1 MKQVKKLAC
10 ILGML
15 IVPLLCAPKSAE
27 AAGNATML
35 PDSSIKVDYQYQS
48 IEVTGGKNTVIYYS
62 ENANASIWESV
73 PVGADGKAVFDISWL
88 KPGTTARIYLRGDQ
102 DTLVTARYIE
112 AQERLSA
119 KFVGDISAA
128 DVVDIEEWKKVYS
141 KYANFS
147 SQTGYILFFTKRGG
161 AETAFFDVS
170 RIEWKKDT
178 TGNWQP
184 FDKLNI
190 AHMDAKG
197 VTLYFRIKAV
207 NDADTADGISGKRFS
222 SEARLQIQKKAAA
235 PSVTVNNAT
244 MALSIRNGMEYSLNN
259 KDWNLVPVY
268 SRAATT
274 NLVSVPVTDFD
285 ILPLTNRRIS
295 SIAVPLILNVGANV
309 KIDKSLVDANPGKY
323 KCQTAEDGTVTGIYV
338 YVRTAANERRSA
350 SAVREVLV
358 PFAVAEPDVA
368 RDIKLAY
375 QATKTGNAGITLTN
389 ISTSANSVNYQF
401 AVVDDPDNLTAE
413 ELSELKWSTLKAG
426 KTVKVSSS
434 KALTGSYLI
443 FRVTAESKMEL
454 PSAYEKYPYPVLY
467 DKVTYAAL
475 SATSH
480 YPGGVISVATSNN
493 AISGDIKYVWQR
505 SSTAN
510 GTYTDITS
518 GTGYANSKYTIT
530 NEDVG
535 YYIRVVVSNTS
546 MTGEKAEVISRNSG
560 KIARDP
566 SVSPTPVP
574 TPAPTPTPAP

>member
-10 ILGML
+10 LFGML
-15 IVPLLCAPKSAE
+15 IMPLLCASKSAE

-35 PDSSIKVDYQYQS
+35 PDSSIKVDYQYES
-48 IEVTGGKNTVIYYS
+48 IEVTGGKNTIIYYS
-62 ENANASIWESV
+62 ENANASVWESV
-73 PVGADGKAVFDISWL
+73 PVGADGKAVFDISWV
-88 KPGTTARIYLRGDQ
+88 KPGVTSRIYLKGDQ
-102 DTLVTARYIE
+102 DSLVTARYIE
-112 AQERLSA
+112 AEEKLSA
-119 KFVGDISAA
+119 RFVGDISAA
-128 DVVDIEEWKKVYS
+128 DVVDVEEWKKVYS

-161 AETAFFDVS
+161 AETAFFDVN
-170 RIEWKKDT
+170 RIEWKKDS

-190 AHMDAKG
+190 AHMNAKG
-197 VTLYFRIKAV
+197 VTLYFRIKAI

-235 PSVTVNNAT
+235 PSVTVNNAVMT
-244 MALSIRNGMEYSLNN
+244 LSIRNGMEYSLNN

-268 SRAATT
+268 SRTATT
-274 NLVSVPVTDFD
+274 NLMSVPVVDFD
-285 ILPLTNRRIS
+285 ILPLTNRRVNAIS
-295 SIAVPLILNVGANV
+295 VPLVLDVDANA
-309 KIDKSLVDANPGKY
+309 KIDKSLVTANPGKY
-323 KCQTAEDGTVTGIYV
+323 KCQTAEDGTITGIYV

-358 PFAVAEPDVA
+358 PFAVADPNVA

-375 QATKTGNAGITLTN
+375 QATKTGTAGITLTN
-389 ISTSANSVNYQF
+389 TATSVNYQF

-413 ELSELKWSTLKAG
+413 ELSELKWSTIKAG
-426 KTVKVSSS
+426 KTVKVSST

-454 PSAYEKYPYPVLY
+454 PSTYEKYPYPILY

-510 GTYTDITS
+510 GTYTDIAS

-530 NEDVG
+530 NDDVG
-535 YYIRVVVSNTS
+535 YYIRVIVSNTS
-546 MTGEKAEVISRNSG
+546 VTGEKAEVISRNSG
-560 KIARDP
+560 KIARNP
-566 SVSPTPVP
+566 AVSPTPVP
-574 TPAPTPTPAP
+574 TPTPAP